1 WVDALGTALHRN
13 RRRGDPGTSGATE
26 ALFGWL
32 LTNADPRTGT
42 WGRPAPDDGLR
53 QVVNG
58 FYRASRGTFA
68 QFGVPVPAPERVVD
82 TVLEH
87 VRDARFFTPEKQDA
101 CNVLDVAH
109 PLWLTRH
116 TGHRGDEVLDVARR
130 LLTDALGHWTD
141 GAGFGFRAPHPT
153 TTGLAA
159 TAPGLQGTEMWLAVV
174 WLLADLLG
182 LAEALGYRPRGVHR
196 PEPATS
202 LP

>member
-1 WVDALGTALHRN
+1 MDALGTALHWN
-13 RRRGDPGTSGATE
+13 RRHGARGATE

-42 WGRPAPDDGLR
+42 WGRPTPGEGLL

-58 FYRASRGTFA
+58 FYRAARGTFA
-68 QFGVPVPAPERVVD
+68 RFDVPVPRPERVID

-87 VRDARFFTPEKQDA
+87 VRDARFFAPDRQNA

-109 PLWLTRH
+109 PLRLTRH
-116 TGHRGDEVLDVARR
+116 TGHRAAEVDAVARR
-130 LLTDALGHWTD
+130 LLTDALNHWTD
-141 GAGFGFRAPHPT
+141 GAGFGFRAPYPT
-153 TTGLAA
+153 TAGLPV
-159 TAPGLQGTEMWLAVV
+159 TAPGLRGTEMWPAIT
-174 WLLADLLG
+174 WLPADLLG
-182 LAEALGYRPRGVHR
+182 LAEALPYRPRGVHR